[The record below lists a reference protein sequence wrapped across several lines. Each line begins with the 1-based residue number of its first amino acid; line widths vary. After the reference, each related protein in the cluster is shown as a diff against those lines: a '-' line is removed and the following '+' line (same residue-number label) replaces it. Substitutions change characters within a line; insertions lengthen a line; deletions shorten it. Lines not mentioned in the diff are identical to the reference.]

1 MFSLISIKCWIR
13 FHFFVSINSNN
24 DNRLFTFCFIT
35 NDLLQCLNSDK
46 TLLVDLLACFTLHSM
61 VGCVQYFPGRPI
73 VKNLLNSANSWLQNQ
88 TGGEVSYMAF
98 REILDNTA
106 QVSKL
111 NAAWTLWHLA
121 REQETKQHFFPPCV
135 TVFNCHVIR
144 WRSPLKQ
151 IKRTQRLL

>member
-1 MFSLISIKCWIR
+1 
-13 FHFFVSINSNN
+13 
-24 DNRLFTFCFIT
+24 
-35 NDLLQCLNSDK
+35 
-46 TLLVDLLACFTLHSM
+46 M

-111 NAAWTLWHLA
+111 NAAWTL
-121 REQETKQHFFPPCV
+121 
-135 TVFNCHVIR
+135 
-144 WRSPLKQ
+144 
-151 IKRTQRLL
+151 